1 MGRHTPFC
9 TICRTVGQYLS
20 EENSKAQYVRTHC
33 LYVFKGYHILF
44 TIWIAPT
51 DIFCLLSS
59 DACLV
64 HCAMPSQLSGT
75 ASGDQKL
82 FSFTV
87 LFALQLKSFES
98 YDFFAIQKLI
108 YNQGEQLLADEE
120 ILQHFI
126 SHFSRAIQNSE
137 YKRKAEFGKRCLF

>member
-1 MGRHTPFC
+1 M
-9 TICRTVGQYLS
+9 
-20 EENSKAQYVRTHC
+20 HC

-51 DIFCLLSS
+51 DIFLLFSS

-98 YDFFAIQKLI
+98 YDFFAIQKVI
-108 YNQGEQLLADEE
+108 YSQGQQILANEE

-126 SHFSRAIQNSE
+126 SCFSHALQNKK
-137 YKRKAEFGKRCLF
+137 YNRKADFGKRCLFKMGSGSKQHLSYPNLDKIN